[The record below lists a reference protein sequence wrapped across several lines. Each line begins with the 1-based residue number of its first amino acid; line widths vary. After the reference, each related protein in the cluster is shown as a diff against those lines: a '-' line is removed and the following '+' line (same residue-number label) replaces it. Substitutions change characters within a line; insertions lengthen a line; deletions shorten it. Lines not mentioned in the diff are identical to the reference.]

1 MRRFRTQLMLGALVL
16 VLVPVLLIGLVTR
29 GATEQNLTL
38 LVAREGRQRVEA
50 LLPCFS
56 AYYRVNGTWDGLP
69 STLNLLNGSLILPS
83 PTRQNES
90 LVMISDA
97 GPAICVRARIAPSEQ
112 FRVTL
117 PDGSPLPL
125 LRQGRGI
132 PLETPVAP
140 GIGILRGDRRRLLSG
155 AGNVSGMT
163 NLGAIQ
169 AALSLN
175 LAALRERYA
184 PEMMIL
190 TDSEGG
196 IVASTNGDGVGQ
208 QLAAD
213 ALAQSSPVVVEN
225 QVVGWLVVGTAL
237 GKLNESQRQLL
248 DAVNGALIVS
258 GGAAIVLALAMGWWM
273 SSQIAAPV
281 RDLMAGARRLAQGTW
296 SEPLTIRT
304 RNEFGELT
312 RAFNQMAAEI
322 IRQQQLNRQMVAD
335 VAHDLRTPLS
345 AMALEIEAIEAGFQS
360 PAQATSSLREE
371 IRWLQRLVDDLRTLS
386 LMDADQLRLQVESVP
401 LSDFL
406 GSVTDFWQT
415 LAEEDGI
422 ALTLDAPADLPTI
435 TIDPGRMR
443 QVLGNLIDNAI
454 RHTRAGQ
461 RIMLRASVNG
471 AAPGD
476 AAVLIQVSDEGDGI
490 QPEDLPHIFDRF
502 YRADPARRR
511 LSGRSDGGSGLGL
524 SIARQLVEMHKG
536 VISADSAPG
545 KGTTFTI
552 RLPLNAPPAEK

>member
-1 MRRFRTQLMLGALVL
+1 MLGALVL

-38 LVAREGRQRVEA
+38 LVARDGRQRVEA
-50 LLPCFS
+50 LLPCFA
-56 AYYRVNGTWDGLP
+56 AYHGVDGTWDSLP
-69 STLNLLNGSLILPS
+69 SALDQLNGSLILPS
-83 PTRQNES
+83 PTSQNES
-90 LVMISDA
+90 LVLVSDS
-97 GPAICVRARIAPSEQ
+97 GPVLCVRV
-112 FRVTL
+112 RVANLAERPLSTL
-117 PDGSPLPL
+117 IDGLPL
-125 LRQGRGI
+125 FLLGQSRVN
-132 PLETPVAP
+132 PEATPVAP
-140 GIGILRGDRRRLLSG
+140 GLGILRGDRRGPLGG
-155 AGNVSGMT
+155 AGNAGGMG
-163 NLGAIQ
+163 NLGEMQ
-169 AALSLN
+169 TVLGLS
-175 LAALRERYA
+175 LAALRDRYA
-184 PEMMIL
+184 PETMIL
-190 TDSEGG
+190 TDAEGV
-196 IVASTNGDGVGQ
+196 IVSSSNGDGVGQ

-248 DAVNGALIVS
+248 EAVNGALIVS
-258 GGAAIVLALAMGWWM
+258 GGVAILLALGMGWWM

-281 RDLMAGARRLAQGTW
+281 RDLMAGARRLARGTW
-296 SEPLTIRT
+296 SEPLAIRA

-406 GSVTDFWQT
+406 GSVLDFWQT

-422 ALTLDAPADLPTI
+422 ALTLEAPADLPTI
-435 TIDPGRMR
+435 AIDPGRLR

-461 RIMLRASVNG
+461 RITLHASLNG
-471 AAPGD
+471 AAPEN

-536 VISADSAPG
+536 TISADSAPG

-552 RLPLNAPPAEK
+552 RLPLNASPAGK